1 MAATSPTTASP
12 PLAAPEHPRRRRR
25 LAPAPSCRPPLAASS
40 SARAVSAAAAP
51 TPKPR
56 GMGLRCR
63 AAAEAPPP
71 ARGKVPLK
79 VMISGAPASGK
90 GTQCRMIVEK
100 YGLVHISTGDLLRA
114 EVSSGTEIGKKA
126 KEYMDNGKLVPDQVV
141 TDMVVSRLSQP
152 DVQERGWLLDGYP
165 RSFSQAQSLESYFQ
179 DDTLDQVLVPIAEGG
194 GQKFVHKRMP
204 QDRKFGDGDFR
215 YTWVPDDTLI
225 DRCVGRRLDPVTGKI
240 YHVKNFPPENEE
252 ISSRLITRSDDTF
265 EKVKSRLETY
275 KQNSEAILPT
285 YSELLN
291 QIDGNRPAEVVF
303 QEIDSL
309 LQKIC
314 DNVSTN
320 KLTET
325 NGDSIRARPRPQDRE
340 PQRVEL
346 AKLVKAPRKSP
357 DSVDTSSKND
367 WRGIPTRLNNI
378 PHSRDIRKYFYD
390 DVVKATRRA
399 VEDKKTRLQI
409 DINIPELN
417 PEMDVY
423 RIGTLMELVRELS
436 LSFADDGKRVK
447 VCVQG
452 SMGQGAFAGIPLQ
465 LAGTRKILEVMDW
478 GDYGA
483 KGTFINFGA
492 VGASDVE
499 KEDDMFILIAPQNA
513 VGNCIIDDMRAMTDA
528 AGDRPVILVNP
539 RLKDM
544 PASSGVMQTMGR
556 DMRLKYA
563 ASFETCYSFRLLFYA
578 GSFYP
583 IMGALRMAYPDKY
596 EIYRRV
602 DEPNGKEKYV
612 LIAELTEKPQLL
624 TISPV
629 LSKDRKRKRKRH
641 LPDSGVF

>member
-1 MAATSPTTASP
+1 MAAAAASAS
-12 PLAAPEHPRRRRR
+12 LAAPAVSHRRHPRFPG
-25 LAPAPSCRPPLAASS
+25 LAPLRPSPTPSPSSLACCRGALASS
-40 SARAVSAAAAP
+40 PFAAAAVSATAAP
-51 TPKPR
+51 NRMPR
-56 GMGLRCR
+56 GMCLRCR
-63 AAAEAPPP
+63 ASEESAAA
-71 ARGKVPLK
+71 PLK

-126 KEYMDNGKLVPDQVV
+126 KEYMDNGMLVPDQVV

-152 DVQERGWLLDGYP
+152 DVKERGWLLDGYP
-165 RSFSQAQSLESYFQ
+165 RSYAQAQSLESMKVRPDIFI
-179 DDTLDQVLVPIAEGG
+179 VLE
-194 GQKFVHKRMP
+194 
-204 QDRKFGDGDFR
+204 
-215 YTWVPDDTLI
+215 VPDDILI

-240 YHVKNFPPENEE
+240 YHIKNFPPENDEV
-252 ISSRLITRSDDTF
+252 SARLVTRSDDTF

-275 KQNSEAILPT
+275 KQNSEAVLPT
-285 YSELLN
+285 YSDLLN
-291 QIDGNRPAEVVF
+291 QIDGNRQVEVVF
-303 QEIDSL
+303 NEIDPL
-309 LQKIC
+309 LKKIC
-314 DNVSTN
+314 ENASAN
-320 KLTET
+320 KLAKT
-325 NGDSIRARPRPQDRE
+325 NGKPQDS
-340 PQRVEL
+340 
-346 AKLVKAPRKSP
+346 K
-357 DSVDTSSKND
+357 DTTASKNEF
-367 WRGIPTRLNNI
+367 RGIPTRLNNI
-378 PHSRDIRKYFYD
+378 PHSREIRKYFYD
-390 DVVKATRRA
+390 DVLKATRHA
-399 VEDKKTRLQI
+399 IADKKTRLQI

-465 LAGTRKILEVMDW
+465 LAGTRKILEIMDW

-492 VGASDVE
+492 VGASEVD

-513 VGNCIIDDMRAMTDA
+513 VGNCIIDDMKAMTDA

-563 ASFETCYSFRLLFYA
+563 ASFETCYSFRLLYYA

-583 IMGALRMAYPDKY
+583 IMGALRMAYPNKH

-602 DEPNGKEKYV
+602 DESNKQEKYV
-612 LIAELTEKPQLL
+612 LIAEFVEKP
-624 TISPV
+624 TPDEITNAFRPRKSEKEKSASGFWGF
-629 LSKDRKRKRKRH
+629 LSGI
-641 LPDSGVF
+641 L

>member
-71 ARGKVPLK
+71 AQGKVPLK

-126 KEYMDNGKLVPDQVV
+126 KEYMDNGKLVLDQVV

-165 RSFSQAQSLESYFQ
+165 RSFSQAQSLESMKIRPDIFIV
-179 DDTLDQVLVPIAEGG
+179 LD
-194 GQKFVHKRMP
+194 
-204 QDRKFGDGDFR
+204 
-215 YTWVPDDTLI
+215 VPDDTLI

-325 NGDSIRARPRPQDRE
+325 NGE
-340 PQRVEL
+340 
-346 AKLVKAPRKSP
+346 
-357 DSVDTSSKND
+357 
-367 WRGIPTRLNNI
+367 
-378 PHSRDIRKYFYD
+378 
-390 DVVKATRRA
+390 
-399 VEDKKTRLQI
+399 
-409 DINIPELN
+409 
-417 PEMDVY
+417 
-423 RIGTLMELVRELS
+423 
-436 LSFADDGKRVK
+436 
-447 VCVQG
+447 
-452 SMGQGAFAGIPLQ
+452 
-465 LAGTRKILEVMDW
+465 
-478 GDYGA
+478 
-483 KGTFINFGA
+483 
-492 VGASDVE
+492 
-499 KEDDMFILIAPQNA
+499 
-513 VGNCIIDDMRAMTDA
+513 
-528 AGDRPVILVNP
+528 
-539 RLKDM
+539 
-544 PASSGVMQTMGR
+544 
-556 DMRLKYA
+556 
-563 ASFETCYSFRLLFYA
+563 
-578 GSFYP
+578 
-583 IMGALRMAYPDKY
+583 
-596 EIYRRV
+596 
-602 DEPNGKEKYV
+602 
-612 LIAELTEKPQLL
+612 
-624 TISPV
+624 
-629 LSKDRKRKRKRH
+629 
-641 LPDSGVF
+641 

>member
-1 MAATSPTTASP
+1 MSVSSPAMASP
-12 PLAAPEHPRRRRR
+12 PLAAPGTHRGPCFSTLCR
-25 LAPAPSCRPPLAASS
+25 LPSPSCYPPLSASS
-40 SARAVSAAAAP
+40 SPAISTVSAFAVLKH
-51 TPKPR
+51 KPR
-56 GMGLRCR
+56 VRNYVSGLGLRCQ
-63 AAAEAPPP
+63 AAEEAPPP
-71 ARGKVPLK
+71 ARGKTSLK

-152 DVQERGWLLDGYP
+152 DIQERGWLLDGYP
-165 RSFSQAQSLESYFQ
+165 RSFSQAQHLENLKIRPNIFI
-179 DDTLDQVLVPIAEGG
+179 VLE
-194 GQKFVHKRMP
+194 
-204 QDRKFGDGDFR
+204 
-215 YTWVPDDTLI
+215 VPDDVLI

-240 YHVKNFPPENEE
+240 YHLKNYPPENEE
-252 ISSRLITRSDDTF
+252 ISARLITRSDDTF
-265 EKVKSRLETY
+265 EKVKSRLDTY

-285 YSELLN
+285 YSDLLN
-291 QIDGNRPAEVVF
+291 KIDGNCPAEVVF
-303 QEIDSL
+303 QAIDFL

-314 DNVSTN
+314 ENTSAS
-320 KLTET
+320 KLTKT
-325 NGDSIRARPRPQDRE
+325 NGKR
-340 PQRVEL
+340 
-346 AKLVKAPRKSP
+346 P
-357 DSVDTSSKND
+357 DSADTGSKNE

-378 PHSRDIRKYFYD
+378 PHSREIREYFYN
-390 DVVKATRRA
+390 DVLKATKLA
-399 VEDKKTRLQI
+399 IEDKKTRLQI

-465 LAGTRKILEVMDW
+465 LAGTRKILEFMDW

-483 KGTFINFGA
+483 KGTFINIGA
-492 VGASDVE
+492 VGARDVD
-499 KEDDMFILIAPQNA
+499 KEDDMFVLIAPQNA

-556 DMRLKYA
+556 DIRLKYA
-563 ASFETCYSFRLLFYA
+563 ASFETCYSFRLLYYA

-583 IMGALRMAYPDKY
+583 IMGALRMAYPNKY

-602 DEPNGKEKYV
+602 DTLNGKENYI
-612 LIAELTEKPQLL
+612 LIAEFTNKPTPDEITSAFKGQKREEKA
-624 TISPV
+624 SSGFWGF
-629 LSKDRKRKRKRH
+629 LSG
-641 LPDSGVF
+641 LF

>member
-1 MAATSPTTASP
+1 MAPSVPATISP
-12 PLAAPEHPRRRRR
+12 PLAAAGTRRGHGNSYAVCRVSPSPACHPSIA
-25 LAPAPSCRPPLAASS
+25 LSS
-40 SARAVSAAAAP
+40 SPAISSILASAGVLK
-51 TPKPR
+51 PKSR
-56 GMGLRCR
+56 GLGLRCR
-63 AAAEAPPP
+63 ATEEAPPP
-71 ARGKVPLK
+71 MRVKAPLK

-126 KEYMDNGKLVPDQVV
+126 KEYMDSGKLVPDQVV

-165 RSFSQAQSLESYFQ
+165 RSFSQAQSLESLKIRPHIF
-179 DDTLDQVLVPIAEGG
+179 IALE
-194 GQKFVHKRMP
+194 
-204 QDRKFGDGDFR
+204 
-215 YTWVPDDTLI
+215 VPDDILI
-225 DRCVGRRLDPVTGKI
+225 DRCIGRRLDPVTGKI

-252 ISSRLITRSDDTF
+252 ISARLIARSDDTF
-265 EKVKSRLETY
+265 EKVKSRLDTY
-275 KQNSEAILPT
+275 KKNSEAILPT
-285 YSELLN
+285 YSDLLK
-291 QIDGNRPAEVVF
+291 QIDGNRPVEVVF

-309 LQKIC
+309 LQKMC
-314 DNVSTN
+314 ENTSEN
-320 KLTET
+320 KLTKT
-325 NGDSIRARPRPQDRE
+325 NGKPPA
-340 PQRVEL
+340 
-346 AKLVKAPRKSP
+346 
-357 DSVDTSSKND
+357 SVDTGSKNE

-378 PHSRDIRKYFYD
+378 PHSREIRKYFYD
-390 DVVKATRRA
+390 DVVQATKRA
-399 VEDKKTRLQI
+399 IEDKKTRLQI

-417 PEMDVY
+417 PETDVY

-465 LAGTRKILEVMDW
+465 LAGTRKILEFMDW

-483 KGTFINFGA
+483 KGTFINIGA
-492 VGASDVE
+492 VGASEVD
-499 KEDDMFILIAPQNA
+499 KEDDMFVLIAPQNA

-544 PASSGVMQTMGR
+544 PGSSGVMQTMGR

-563 ASFETCYSFRLLFYA
+563 ASFETCYSFRLLYYA

-583 IMGALRMAYPDKY
+583 IMGALRMAYPNKY

-602 DEPNGKEKYV
+602 DESNGKEKYV
-612 LIAELTEKPQLL
+612 LIAEFTDKP
-624 TISPV
+624 TPDDITNAF
-629 LSKDRKRKRKRH
+629 KGRKK
-641 LPDSGVF
+641 

>member
-1 MAATSPTTASP
+1 MSVSSPAMASP
-12 PLAAPEHPRRRRR
+12 PLAAPGTHRGPCFSTLCR
-25 LAPAPSCRPPLAASS
+25 LPSPSCYPPLSASS
-40 SARAVSAAAAP
+40 SPAISTVSAFAVLKH
-51 TPKPR
+51 KPR
-56 GMGLRCR
+56 GLGLRCQ
-63 AAAEAPPP
+63 AAEEAPPP
-71 ARGKVPLK
+71 ARGKTSLK

-152 DVQERGWLLDGYP
+152 DIQERGWLLDGYP
-165 RSFSQAQSLESYFQ
+165 RSFSQAQHLENLKIRPNIFI
-179 DDTLDQVLVPIAEGG
+179 VLE
-194 GQKFVHKRMP
+194 
-204 QDRKFGDGDFR
+204 
-215 YTWVPDDTLI
+215 VPDDVLI

-240 YHVKNFPPENEE
+240 YHLKNYPPENEE
-252 ISSRLITRSDDTF
+252 ISARLITRSDDTF
-265 EKVKSRLETY
+265 EKVKSRLDTY

-285 YSELLN
+285 YSDLLN
-291 QIDGNRPAEVVF
+291 KIDGNCPAEVVF
-303 QEIDSL
+303 QAIDFL

-314 DNVSTN
+314 ENTSAS
-320 KLTET
+320 KLTKT
-325 NGDSIRARPRPQDRE
+325 NGKR
-340 PQRVEL
+340 
-346 AKLVKAPRKSP
+346 P
-357 DSVDTSSKND
+357 DSADTGSKNE

-378 PHSRDIRKYFYD
+378 PHSREIREYFYN
-390 DVVKATRRA
+390 DVLKATKLA
-399 VEDKKTRLQI
+399 IEDKKTRLQI

-465 LAGTRKILEVMDW
+465 LAGTRKILEFMDW

-483 KGTFINFGA
+483 KGTFINIGA
-492 VGASDVE
+492 VAEVGYRASTLFC
-499 KEDDMFILIAPQNA
+499 M
-513 VGNCIIDDMRAMTDA
+513 DMRAMTDA

-556 DMRLKYA
+556 DIRLKYA
-563 ASFETCYSFRLLFYA
+563 ASFETCYSFRLLYYA

-583 IMGALRMAYPDKY
+583 IMGALRMAYPNKY

-602 DEPNGKEKYV
+602 DTLNGKENYI
-612 LIAELTEKPQLL
+612 LIAEFTNKPTPDEITSAFKGQ
-624 TISPV
+624 
-629 LSKDRKRKRKRH
+629 KR
-641 LPDSGVF
+641 

>member
-1 MAATSPTTASP
+1 MATSSPATTSP
-12 PLAAPEHPRRRRR
+12 PLASPGHLHRRPGLATRGSPGPSCCPPLTAYSSRAVTFVP
-25 LAPAPSCRPPLAASS
+25 APAA
-40 SARAVSAAAAP
+40 
-51 TPKPR
+51 PKPALR
-56 GMGLRCR
+56 GLRFRCR
-63 AAAEAPPP
+63 AADEAPPP
-71 ARGKVPLK
+71 ARGEAPLK

-165 RSFSQAQSLESYFQ
+165 RSFSQAQSLESMKIRPDIFI
-179 DDTLDQVLVPIAEGG
+179 VLE
-194 GQKFVHKRMP
+194 
-204 QDRKFGDGDFR
+204 
-215 YTWVPDDTLI
+215 VPDDILI

-252 ISSRLITRSDDTF
+252 VSARLVTRSDDTF

-285 YSELLN
+285 YSDLLN

-314 DNVSTN
+314 ENTSAN
-320 KLTET
+320 KLTKT
-325 NGDSIRARPRPQDRE
+325 NNGKPSG
-340 PQRVEL
+340 
-346 AKLVKAPRKSP
+346 
-357 DSVDTSSKND
+357 SVDTGSKD
-367 WRGIPTRLNNI
+367 EWRGIPTRLNNI
-378 PHSRDIRKYFYD
+378 PHSREIRKYFYD
-390 DVVKATRRA
+390 DVVKATKHA
-399 VEDKKTRLQI
+399 VGDKKTRLQI

-465 LAGTRKILEVMDW
+465 LAGTRKILEYMDW
-478 GDYGA
+478 GDYDA

-492 VGASDVE
+492 VGATEVD
-499 KEDDMFILIAPQNA
+499 KEDDMFVLIAPQNA
-513 VGNCIIDDMRAMTDA
+513 VGNCIIDDMKAMTDA

-544 PASSGVMQTMGR
+544 PASSGIMQTMGR

-583 IMGALRMAYPDKY
+583 IMGALRMAYPNKY

-612 LIAELTEKPQLL
+612 LIAEFTEKP
-624 TISPV
+624 TPDDITAAFRGPTKEKEKAASGFWGF
-629 LSKDRKRKRKRH
+629 LSGI
-641 LPDSGVF
+641 L

>member
-1 MAATSPTTASP
+1 MATSSSPAAASA
-12 PLAAPEHPRRRRR
+12 PLAAPGPHRRPGLPLRPSPTS
-25 LAPAPSCRPPLAASS
+25 LSSSCRANASPPA
-40 SARAVSAAAAP
+40 AVSSVSATA
-51 TPKPR
+51 TPNRWPR
-56 GMGLRCR
+56 GLGLRCR
-63 AAAEAPPP
+63 ASEGAAAAEEEEEA
-71 ARGKVPLK
+71 PLK

-100 YGLVHISTGDLLRA
+100 YGLVHISTGDLLRS

-126 KEYMDNGKLVPDQVV
+126 KEYMDNGMLVPDQVV

-152 DVQERGWLLDGYP
+152 DVRERGWLLDGYP
-165 RSFSQAQSLESYFQ
+165 RSYAQAQSLESINIRPDIFI
-179 DDTLDQVLVPIAEGG
+179 VLE
-194 GQKFVHKRMP
+194 
-204 QDRKFGDGDFR
+204 
-215 YTWVPDDTLI
+215 VPDDILI
-225 DRCVGRRLDPVTGKI
+225 DRCVGRRLDPETGKI
-240 YHVKNFPPENEE
+240 YHIKNFPPENDEV
-252 ISSRLITRSDDTF
+252 SARLLTRSDDTF

-275 KQNSEAILPT
+275 KQNSEAVIPT
-285 YSELLN
+285 YSDLLN
-291 QIDGNRPAEVVF
+291 QIDGNRQVEVVF
-303 QEIDSL
+303 NEIDSL

-314 DNVSTN
+314 EDASAN
-320 KLTET
+320 KLAKT
-325 NGDSIRARPRPQDRE
+325 NGKPQDS
-340 PQRVEL
+340 
-346 AKLVKAPRKSP
+346 K
-357 DSVDTSSKND
+357 DTTASKNEF
-367 WRGIPTRLNNI
+367 RGIPTRLNNI
-378 PHSRDIRKYFYD
+378 PHSREIRKYFYN
-390 DVVKATRRA
+390 DVLEATRHA
-399 VEDKKTRLQI
+399 VEDKKIRLQI

-465 LAGTRKILEVMDW
+465 LAGTRKILEIMDW

-492 VGASDVE
+492 VGANEVD
-499 KEDDMFILIAPQNA
+499 KEDNMFILIAPQNA
-513 VGNCIIDDMRAMTDA
+513 VGNCIIDVKILSWTSLLYNIPFSNITVTTENLQDMKAMTDA

-563 ASFETCYSFRLLFYA
+563 ASFETCYSFRLLYYA

-583 IMGALRMAYPDKY
+583 IMGALRMAYPNKY

-602 DEPNGKEKYV
+602 DEPNRQERYV
-612 LIAELTEKPQLL
+612 LIAEFVEKP
-624 TISPV
+624 TPDEITNAFRPR
-629 LSKDRKRKRKRH
+629 KKMKRKTARSSRLH
-641 LPDSGVF
+641 DVCRQR

>member
-1 MAATSPTTASP
+1 MSVSSPAMASP
-12 PLAAPEHPRRRRR
+12 PLAAPGTHRGPCFSTLCR
-25 LAPAPSCRPPLAASS
+25 LPSPSCYPPLSASS
-40 SARAVSAAAAP
+40 SPAISTVSAFAVLKH
-51 TPKPR
+51 KPR
-56 GMGLRCR
+56 GLGLRCQ
-63 AAAEAPPP
+63 AAEEAPPP
-71 ARGKVPLK
+71 ARGKTSLK

-152 DVQERGWLLDGYP
+152 DIQERGWLLDGYP
-165 RSFSQAQSLESYFQ
+165 RSFSQAQHLENLKIRPNIFI
-179 DDTLDQVLVPIAEGG
+179 VLE
-194 GQKFVHKRMP
+194 
-204 QDRKFGDGDFR
+204 
-215 YTWVPDDTLI
+215 VPDDVLI

-240 YHVKNFPPENEE
+240 YHLKNYPPENEE
-252 ISSRLITRSDDTF
+252 ISARLITRSDDTF
-265 EKVKSRLETY
+265 EKVKSRLDTY

-285 YSELLN
+285 YSDLLN
-291 QIDGNRPAEVVF
+291 KIDGNCPAEVVF
-303 QEIDSL
+303 QAIDFL

-314 DNVSTN
+314 ENTSAS
-320 KLTET
+320 KLTKT
-325 NGDSIRARPRPQDRE
+325 NGKR
-340 PQRVEL
+340 
-346 AKLVKAPRKSP
+346 P
-357 DSVDTSSKND
+357 DSADTGSKNE

-378 PHSRDIRKYFYD
+378 PHSREIREYFYN
-390 DVVKATRRA
+390 DVLKATKLA
-399 VEDKKTRLQI
+399 IEDKKTRLQI

-465 LAGTRKILEVMDW
+465 LAGTRKILEFMDW

-483 KGTFINFGA
+483 KGTFINIGA
-492 VGASDVE
+492 VGARDVD
-499 KEDDMFILIAPQNA
+499 KEDDMFVLIAPQNA

-556 DMRLKYA
+556 DIRLKYA
-563 ASFETCYSFRLLFYA
+563 ASFETCYSFRLLYYA

-583 IMGALRMAYPDKY
+583 IMGALRMAYPNKY

-602 DEPNGKEKYV
+602 DTLNGKENYI
-612 LIAELTEKPQLL
+612 LIAEFTNKPTPDEITSAFKGQKKGRKGIFWILGFL
-624 TISPV
+624 KWFI
-629 LSKDRKRKRKRH
+629 LSQAICCTAMQSS
-641 LPDSGVF
+641 LYIFI

>member
-1 MAATSPTTASP
+1 MATFSPATTSSPLASP
-12 PLAAPEHPRRRRR
+12 GGRRGRGPATHRLSPSRSCYPSLA
-25 LAPAPSCRPPLAASS
+25 LSS
-40 SARAVSAAAAP
+40 SPAVSSVSASAGAP
-51 TPKPR
+51 KSKPR
-56 GMGLRCR
+56 GLGLRCR
-63 AAAEAPPP
+63 AAEAAP
-71 ARGKVPLK
+71 ARGKAPLK

-90 GTQCRMIVEK
+90 GTQCCMIVEK
-100 YGLVHISTGDLLRA
+100 YDLVHISTGDLLRA

-126 KEYMDNGKLVPDQVV
+126 KEYMDSGKLVPDQVV
-141 TDMVVSRLSQP
+141 TDMVVSRISQP

-165 RSFSQAQSLESYFQ
+165 RSSSQAQSLESLEIRPDIFI
-179 DDTLDQVLVPIAEGG
+179 VLE
-194 GQKFVHKRMP
+194 
-204 QDRKFGDGDFR
+204 
-215 YTWVPDDTLI
+215 VPDDILI
-225 DRCVGRRLDPVTGKI
+225 DRCVGRRLDPLTGKI

-252 ISSRLITRSDDTF
+252 ISARLITRSDDTF
-265 EKVKSRLETY
+265 EK
-275 KQNSEAILPT
+275 
-285 YSELLN
+285 
-291 QIDGNRPAEVVF
+291 IDGNREVEVVF

-309 LQKIC
+309 LQKISE
-314 DNVSTN
+314 NTSAN
-320 KLTET
+320 KLTKT
-325 NGDSIRARPRPQDRE
+325 NGKP
-340 PQRVEL
+340 
-346 AKLVKAPRKSP
+346 P
-357 DSVDTSSKND
+357 DSVDTGSKNE

-378 PHSRDIRKYFYD
+378 PHSREIRKYFYN
-390 DVVKATRRA
+390 DVLQATKRA
-399 VEDKKTRLQI
+399 IEDKKTRLQI

-465 LAGTRKILEVMDW
+465 LAGTRKILEFMDW

-483 KGTFINFGA
+483 KGTFINIGA
-492 VGASDVE
+492 VGASEVD

-544 PASSGVMQTMGR
+544 PGSSGVMQTMGR

-563 ASFETCYSFRLLFYA
+563 ASFETCYSFRLLYYA

-583 IMGALRMAYPDKY
+583 IMGALRMAYPNKY

-602 DEPNGKEKYV
+602 DEPNGTEKYV
-612 LIAELTEKPQLL
+612 LIAEFTDKPTPDDITSAFKGRKKDEEKA
-624 TISPV
+624 SSGFWGF
-629 LSKDRKRKRKRH
+629 LSGI
-641 LPDSGVF
+641 L

>member
-1 MAATSPTTASP
+1 MATFSPATTSSPLASP
-12 PLAAPEHPRRRRR
+12 GGRRGRGPATHRLSPSRSCYPSLA
-25 LAPAPSCRPPLAASS
+25 LSS
-40 SARAVSAAAAP
+40 SPAVSSVSASAGAP
-51 TPKPR
+51 KSKPR
-56 GMGLRCR
+56 GLGLRCR
-63 AAAEAPPP
+63 AAEAAP
-71 ARGKVPLK
+71 ARGKAPLK

-90 GTQCRMIVEK
+90 GTQCCMIVEK
-100 YGLVHISTGDLLRA
+100 YDLVHISTGDLLRA

-126 KEYMDNGKLVPDQVV
+126 KEYMDSGKLVPDQVV
-141 TDMVVSRLSQP
+141 TDMVVSRISQP

-165 RSFSQAQSLESYFQ
+165 RSSSQAQSLESLEIRPDIFI
-179 DDTLDQVLVPIAEGG
+179 VLE
-194 GQKFVHKRMP
+194 
-204 QDRKFGDGDFR
+204 
-215 YTWVPDDTLI
+215 VPDDILI
-225 DRCVGRRLDPVTGKI
+225 DRCVGRRLDPLTGKI

-252 ISSRLITRSDDTF
+252 ISARLITRSDDTF
-265 EKVKSRLETY
+265 EKVKSHLDTY

-285 YSELLN
+285 YSYFLY
-291 QIDGNRPAEVVF
+291 QIDGNREVEVVF

-309 LQKIC
+309 LQKISE
-314 DNVSTN
+314 NTSAN
-320 KLTET
+320 KLTKT
-325 NGDSIRARPRPQDRE
+325 NGKP
-340 PQRVEL
+340 
-346 AKLVKAPRKSP
+346 P
-357 DSVDTSSKND
+357 DSVDTGSKNE

-378 PHSRDIRKYFYD
+378 PHSREIRKYFYN
-390 DVVKATRRA
+390 DVLQATKRA
-399 VEDKKTRLQI
+399 IEDKKTRLQI

-465 LAGTRKILEVMDW
+465 LAGTRKILEFMDW

-483 KGTFINFGA
+483 KGTFINIGA
-492 VGASDVE
+492 VGASEVD

-544 PASSGVMQTMGR
+544 PGSSGVMQTMGR

-563 ASFETCYSFRLLFYA
+563 ASFETCYSFRLLYYA

-583 IMGALRMAYPDKY
+583 IMGALRMAYPNKY

-602 DEPNGKEKYV
+602 DEPNGTEKYV
-612 LIAELTEKPQLL
+612 LIAEFTDKPTPDDITSAFKGRKKDEEKA
-624 TISPV
+624 SSGFWGF
-629 LSKDRKRKRKRH
+629 LSGI
-641 LPDSGVF
+641 L